1 MSKVAHLFLSPT
13 GTLLENWQR
22 AFPDAVAAS
31 SQGQA
36 VNQWQAGVVWLRLSG
51 TATIAE
57 QIASVRQSFASIPL
71 VVLSD
76 VPSDIEALAV
86 LGAAGRGYCNT
97 HAGEEVLVKVAGV
110 VSQGGL
116 WIGESIMQMLLS
128 RSAAEAASALSAS
141 SVSSNALKDL
151 TEREREVAK
160 AVAAGASNREIAAQL
175 GITERTVKAHVGAVL
190 EKLKV
195 RDRLQLALLVKS

>member
-13 GTLLENWQR
+13 GTLLANWQR
-22 AFPDAVAAS
+22 AFPDAGAAS

-36 VNQWQAGVVWLRLSG
+36 LDQRQAGVVWLRLSG
-51 TATIAE
+51 TSTIAE
-57 QIASVRQSFASIPL
+57 QIAAVRRSFASTPL

-76 VPSDIEALAV
+76 VPNDLEALAV

-97 HAGEEVLVKVAGV
+97 HAGEEVLLKVAGV

-116 WIGESIMQMLLS
+116 WIGESIMQILLS
-128 RSAAEAASALSAS
+128 RSAAEAASAPAAS
-141 SVSSNALKDL
+141 ETSSNALKDL